1 MLFCFRWYRAR
12 IVKAEQNQYTVLYID
27 YGNSEQVPGSRLRT
41 LPLNFGVAKLKAQA
55 VESQLAF
62 ITLPGTESEFGPMS
76 YDALCH
82 FTEGQTLKAHSFG
95 SLGVLLL
102 NRDGISIQE
111 LLIREGLATIT
122 RASMKKHQMEQRQ
135 KLKNPSALLLEQ
147 RNKNKDDL
155 ETWLLRRKKL
165 PSKG

>member
-1 MLFCFRWYRAR
+1 
-12 IVKAEQNQYTVLYID
+12 
-27 YGNSEQVPGSRLRT
+27 
-41 LPLNFGVAKLKAQA
+41 
-55 VESQLAF
+55 
-62 ITLPGTESEFGPMS
+62 MS

-122 RASMKKHQMEQRQ
+122 RASMKKHQVEQRQ

-147 RNKNKDDL
+147 RNKKKDDL
-155 ETWLLRRKKL
+155 ETLVTAQEETSMKRVIFFTLY
-165 PSKG
+165 SF